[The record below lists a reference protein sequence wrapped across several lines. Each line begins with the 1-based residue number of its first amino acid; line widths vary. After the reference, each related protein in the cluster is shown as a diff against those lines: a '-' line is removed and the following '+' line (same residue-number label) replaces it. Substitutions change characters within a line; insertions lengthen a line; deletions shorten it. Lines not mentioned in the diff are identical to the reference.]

1 MSIIRIDLLE
11 QKFYIGIKEFQ
22 TGLRR
27 KEFATEK
34 DSREILGNVSD
45 DDLMEVYALLLSL
58 ARKHEQV
65 LLRQG
70 LSRT

>member
-45 DDLMEVYALLLSL
+45 DDFMEVYALLLSL

-65 LLRQG
+65 LLRQE